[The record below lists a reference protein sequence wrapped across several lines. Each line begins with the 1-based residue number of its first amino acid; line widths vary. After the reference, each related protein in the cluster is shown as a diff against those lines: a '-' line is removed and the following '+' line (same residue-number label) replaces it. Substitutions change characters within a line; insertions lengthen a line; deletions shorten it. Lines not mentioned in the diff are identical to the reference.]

1 MHAAQLEA
9 HEENRSNLL
18 SRIRRTQ
25 AIIVGLMALVG
36 IAVPLVAQSPGHV
49 ELRGSSAPP
58 PTTITNLTGRSL
70 KKTHFFILAQDL
82 AVEASCSTAECQAS
96 APVFIPQIQCPGVV
110 GKTCTYHIQVSAQV
124 SETPNDFGEYRFLI
138 DGVPPVQFQTD
149 FSGYFNWE
157 QSNPN
162 AGLGV
167 WEARAYSVVAT
178 VKNDVAN
185 QNHSVEVDIACFD
198 TNGDGCI
205 GAFGFGNLRVDVFQ
219 P

>member
-1 MHAAQLEA
+1 MHAAQLKA
-9 HEENRSNLL
+9 REEYRSNLL
-18 SRIRRTQ
+18 SRARRTR
-25 AIIVGLMALVG
+25 AIIVGLLTLVG
-36 IAVPLVAQSPGHV
+36 SSVALLAQTPGHV
-49 ELRGSSAPP
+49 ELRGSSVLP
-58 PTTITNLTGRSL
+58 PTTITSLTDRSL
-70 KKTHFFILAQDL
+70 KKTHFFILGQDL
-82 AVEASCSTAECQAS
+82 AVEASCSTAGCQAS
-96 APVFIPQIQCPGVV
+96 APVFTPQIQCPGVV
-110 GKTCTYHIQVSAQV
+110 GKTCTFYIQVSAQV
-124 SETPNDFGEYRFLI
+124 SETPNDFGEYRFLV

-149 FSGYFNWE
+149 FDGYFNWE

-185 QNHSVEVDIACFD
+185 QNHSVEIDIACFD
-198 TNGDGCI
+198 TTGDGCI